1 MISVPRCFL
10 ILPSAVVDV
19 FKLMVDDNV
28 SFDVDEVNAVVLF
41 VISRLVVD
49 VVDGTDVEVT
59 KKLCGAT

>member
-1 MISVPRCFL
+1 
-10 ILPSAVVDV
+10 
-19 FKLMVDDNV
+19 MVDDNV

-41 VISRLVVD
+41 VVSRLVVD